1 MSRDEISKNL
11 SFLQK
16 YTKDLK
22 ERDEYTVQMLAG
34 SKETKEEIINN
45 LFRII
50 KDYEA
55 LLGQDL
61 RKKRAKRFQ
70 GTKVNR

>member
-22 ERDEYTVQMLAG
+22 ERDEYTVQMLAR

-55 LLGQDL
+55 LLG
-61 RKKRAKRFQ
+61 
-70 GTKVNR
+70 

>member
-50 KDYEA
+50 EDYEA
-55 LLGQDL
+55 LLG
-61 RKKRAKRFQ
+61 
-70 GTKVNR
+70 

>member
-1 MSRDEISKNL
+1 MMSEKKINENL
-11 SFLQK
+11 VFLRK
-16 YTKDLK
+16 YTDDLK

-55 LLGQDL
+55 LLG
-61 RKKRAKRFQ
+61 
-70 GTKVNR
+70 

>member
-1 MSRDEISKNL
+1 MSEEKINENL
-11 SFLQK
+11 VFLRK
-16 YTKDLK
+16 YTDDLK

-55 LLGQDL
+55 LLG
-61 RKKRAKRFQ
+61 
-70 GTKVNR
+70 